1 MQAERA
7 SQRRDVFHTNFLTP
21 PIVKEAMLA
30 VEKLADIKAVAQGGY
45 PQVTFDN
52 PNDSLLIASISLS
65 THSYIYLGRKVPN
78 LCWTPRPHDK

>member
-45 PQVTFDN
+45 PQVKFDN
-52 PNDSLLIASISLS
+52 PNGSLLIASISLS
-65 THSYIYLGRKVPN
+65 SFSFLYLSRLRGAESLLDTR
-78 LCWTPRPHDK
+78 TS